1 MMYDA
6 SFVSWLQ
13 YRSDTRTCKGLLQ
26 QGSRSFYA
34 ASLLL
39 PSAYR
44 LPIIALYAYC
54 RIADDRIDCQGADE
68 GALELLRE
76 ELEQLYVGRVRNNAV
91 DRAFAD
97 LVETYEIPH
106 AIPAA
111 LIDGFAWDISER
123 RYETLSDLYG
133 YAARVAGTVGTM
145 MAMIMGVRDPAMLSR
160 ACDLG
165 VAMQLTNICR
175 DVGEDA
181 AAGRLYLPRQLLQEQ
196 GIDPDA
202 WLANPEFSPALAEVL
217 KIVLASADRL
227 YKRSEWGLSKLPAG
241 CRPSMFAARH
251 IYAEIGREVERL
263 GYDSVSQRAV
273 VNGQRKLQLLAQA
286 VSRSVGDTDRV
297 EAPPL
302 AEVRFLIDALT
313 PTK

>member
-1 MMYDA
+1 MYDD

-13 YRSDTRTCKGLLQ
+13 YRADMRDCKARLK

-44 LPIIALYAYC
+44 VPIIALYAYC
-54 RIADDRIDCQGADE
+54 RVADDRIDCKGADKD
-68 GALELLRE
+68 ALAELKQ
-76 ELEQLYVGRVRNNAV
+76 ELGDLYAGRVRNTAV

-97 LVETYEIPH
+97 LVSDYRIPQ
-106 AIPAA
+106 AIPEA
-111 LIDGFAWDISER
+111 LIDGFAWDIEER
-123 RYETLSDLYG
+123 RYNSLSDLYG

-165 VAMQLTNICR
+165 VAMQLTNIVR

-181 AAGRLYLPRQLLQEQ
+181 GAGRLYLPQDLMRQAGL
-196 GIDPDA
+196 DPDE
-202 WLANPEFSPALAEVL
+202 WLARPHYSGRLADVL
-217 KIVLASADRL
+217 VQVLANAERL
-227 YKRSEWGLSKLPAG
+227 YRRADWGLSKLPAG
-241 CRPSMFAARH
+241 CRPAMFAARY

-263 GYDSVSQRAV
+263 GYDSVSQRAIV
-273 VNGQRKLQLLAQA
+273 SGRRKLHLLGQA
-286 VSRSVGDTDRV
+286 ATRSLAAEDKV

-302 AEVRFLIDALT
+302 TEVRFLLDALSQS
-313 PTK
+313 K

>member
-1 MMYDA
+1 MIYDA

-13 YRSDTRTCKGLLQ
+13 YRSDMRTCKSLLQ

-34 ASLLL
+34 ASMLL
-39 PSAYR
+39 PNAYR

-54 RIADDRIDCQGADE
+54 RVADDRIDCEGADQS
-68 GALELLRE
+68 ALELLQV
-76 ELEQLYVGRVRNNAV
+76 ELEQLYAGRVKNNAV

-97 LVETYEIPH
+97 LVDAYEIPH

-123 RYETLSDLYG
+123 RYDTLSDLYG

-181 AAGRLYLPRQLLQEQ
+181 AAGRLYLPRQLMQEQ
-196 GIDPDA
+196 GIDPDV
-202 WLANPEFSPALAEVL
+202 WLAKPEFSPALAEVL
-217 KIVLASADRL
+217 KIILASADQL

-251 IYAEIGREVERL
+251 IYAEIGREVERQ
-263 GYDSVSQRAV
+263 GYDSVTQRAV
-273 VNGQRKLQLLAQA
+273 VGGRRKLKLLTQA
-286 VSRSVGDTDRV
+286 VSRSIVGTDRV
-297 EAPPL
+297 DAPPL

-313 PTK
+313 RAK